1 MKQPIIVKYV
11 KFYNYHLGLGILFA
25 TLVSLI
31 AIVLDV
37 IGISVFIPALA
48 GFISNDAN
56 FEIPAAL
63 KFLDTNYIN
72 FYIQDNGKFL
82 FVYLIVFIFL
92 LKAVVQFIHGFYIA
106 KLRSQLSYKLRKNYI
121 KLYAQ
126 TSYTYSRNL
135 NSGYLVGL
143 LSEQI
148 FKITTSVIFYLQF
161 FATGLAVFCYVII
174 GILVSSNVSIYIA
187 VSGVC
192 LVVIYRYMN
201 QKIAKFSQIFT
212 YNSNIFASRTLQ
224 LTRNIKYLVSTNS
237 TNAFESLAG
246 KSASMAA
253 SDDKKI
259 GIISA
264 ISTSIKEPIILIL
277 IVIVIYYETVRVQ
290 NPGTEVLLSVV
301 FFYRAFNSAIN
312 CQNFYQRFLECT
324 GVHWGVISP
333 SGAR

>member
-1 MKQPIIVKYV
+1 MKQPDIIKYV

-56 FEIPAAL
+56 IQIPSAL
-63 KFLDTNYIN
+63 KFLDTSYIN
-72 FYIQDNGKFL
+72 FFIQDNGKFS

-106 KLRSQLSYKLRKNYI
+106 KLRSQLSYKLRTNYI

-126 TSYTYSRNL
+126 TSYTHSRNL

-148 FKITTSVIFYLQF
+148 FKISTSVIFYLQF
-161 FATGLAVFCYVII
+161 FATGLAVFCYLII
-174 GILVSSNVSIYIA
+174 GILISSNVGIYIA
-187 VSGVC
+187 ISGVC

-212 YNSNIFASRTLQ
+212 Y
-224 LTRNIKYLVSTNS
+224 
-237 TNAFESLAG
+237 
-246 KSASMAA
+246 
-253 SDDKKI
+253 
-259 GIISA
+259 
-264 ISTSIKEPIILIL
+264 
-277 IVIVIYYETVRVQ
+277 IV
-290 NPGTEVLLSVV
+290 
-301 FFYRAFNSAIN
+301 
-312 CQNFYQRFLECT
+312 
-324 GVHWGVISP
+324 
-333 SGAR
+333 